1 MKGRMHCVRAKISVD
16 NKNKALRDPVIYR
29 CNPVPHHRTGSKY
42 KIYPIYDFAC
52 PVVDSLEGVTHALR
66 TTEYK
71 DRDAQY
77 TWMLKALEMR
87 PVKVISFS
95 RLNFVRTVLS
105 KRKLQWFVDNK
116 LVSGWD
122 DPRFP
127 TVQGTALPLYFVD
140 LGVVRRGC
148 MIEALRKFI
157 ISQGPS
163 KNINNLEW
171 ASFWAENKKVIDPI
185 AKRFTCVTDQKRLHS
200 CYPRKL
206 SVVSSLPSLV
216 TRMFPRHPKSRRL
229 LVIKRILNLAPNT
242 STTIVGSFSN
252 KRMPLHS
259 KRTKR
264 YNHPLSSNDNRLL

>member
-1 MKGRMHCVRAKISVD
+1 MHCVRAKISVD

-77 TWMLKALEMR
+77 TWMLKALGMR

-185 AKRFTCVTDQKRLHS
+185 AKRFTCVTDQKRFHS
-200 CYPRKL
+200 FYPRKL
-206 SVVSSLPSLV
+206 SVVSSLPSLA

-229 LVIKRILNLAPNT
+229 LVIKRILNLAPST
-242 STTIVGSFSN
+242 STTIVGSLSN

-264 YNHPLSSNDNRLL
+264 YNHPLSLNDNRLL